1 MSYGPPLLPS
11 RLRTHVRG
19 SHVWINLPRD
29 AMGAPR
35 VGGRIFLRHRVSP
48 HSRLRASG
56 PRSIGCKKEAVVY
69 RTPISAQWSRGW
81 WGRGNA
87 KGMRL
92 VVREKSF
99 ELSYPFPGGS
109 FLTTEWY
116 CWSKDARMKMGLGN
130 FLPPRVKRDCI
141 ILSIPS
147 IDEPNAEQEILISSV
162 PPLRQD
168 LSAAWDALVVCGVR
182 VSGDPHSKGS

>member
-1 MSYGPPLLPS
+1 MQWVLLALVVAFFGVIEFRLLRDFVRLASVRS
-11 RLRTHVRG
+11 RV
-19 SHVWINLPRD
+19 
-29 AMGAPR
+29 
-35 VGGRIFLRHRVSP
+35 
-48 HSRLRASG
+48 
-56 PRSIGCKKEAVVY
+56 KKEAVVY

-116 CWSKDARMKMGLGN
+116 CWGNDARMRMGLGN
-130 FLPPRVKRDCI
+130 FLPPRVKRECI

-147 IDEPNAEQEILISSV
+147 IDDPNAEQEILISSI
-162 PPLRQD
+162 PPWRQD
-168 LSAAWDALVVCGVR
+168 LSVAWDALVVCGVHA
-182 VSGDPHSKGS
+182 SGDPPSKGS